1 MNLPPFFVFE
11 QLKGANAQIHM
22 LKKYDFSMKLTC
34 LEAIPIRYLEAFKTK
49 LDLRSTIARI
59 HTESRKCTFFE
70 AICLLEACKTM
81 RENNEICENP

>member
-1 MNLPPFFVFE
+1 MVIQMRSKMHENEKTNLPTFFIFE

-22 LKKYDFSMKLTC
+22 LKNTISSMKLTC

-59 HTESRKCTFFE
+59 HTESRK
-70 AICLLEACKTM
+70 
-81 RENNEICENP
+81 